1 MLEVEE
7 SRALLAKAELV
18 FDEVCCEVKLKELAT
33 RVTEKL
39 SDEFP
44 LVIALMNGAAVFAG
58 KLLPLLN
65 FPLQFE
71 STQVSR
77 YRNQLR
83 GATLEWQH
91 PPRGDLVKSHTVLL
105 LDDVLDEGHTLLA
118 VRKKILSL
126 GAKACYSAV
135 FVEKILDVA
144 KPISADFVA
153 LQAPNCYL
161 FGYGMDVKGYWRN
174 LPAVYA
180 LA

>member
-7 SRALLAKAELV
+7 SRVLLAKAKLV
-18 FDEVCCEVKLKELAT
+18 FDEVYCEVKLRELAA
-33 RVTEKL
+33 RITEKL
-39 SDEFP
+39 NDEFP
-44 LVIALMNGAAVFAG
+44 LIIALMNGAAVFAG
-58 KLLPLLN
+58 QLLPLLK

-77 YRNQLR
+77 YDHKLKGSNL
-83 GATLEWQH
+83 AWPH
-91 PPRGDLVKSHTVLL
+91 PPQGDLIKSRTVLL

-118 VRKKILSL
+118 VREKILSL

-135 FVEKILDVA
+135 FVEKILNVA

-153 LQAPNCYL
+153 LQAPNYYL
-161 FGYGMDVKGYWRN
+161 FGYGMDIKGYWRN

>member
-18 FDEVCCEVKLKELAT
+18 FDEVCCEVELKELAT

-44 LVIALMNGAAVFAG
+44 LIIALMNGAAVFAG

-71 STQVSR
+71 SIQVSR
-77 YRNQLR
+77 YRNELK
-83 GATLEWQH
+83 GSNLEWQY
-91 PPRGDLVKSHTVLL
+91 PPQGDLIKSRTVLL

-135 FVEKILDVA
+135 FVEKILNVA

>member
-1 MLEVEE
+1 M
-7 SRALLAKAELV
+7 K
-18 FDEVCCEVKLKELAT
+18 
-33 RVTEKL
+33 
-39 SDEFP
+39 
-44 LVIALMNGAAVFAG
+44 
-58 KLLPLLN
+58 

-71 STQVSR
+71 SIQVSR
-77 YRNQLR
+77 YRNELK
-83 GATLEWQH
+83 GSNLEWQY
-91 PPRGDLVKSHTVLL
+91 PPQGDLIKSRTVLL

-135 FVEKILDVA
+135 FVEKILNVA

>member
-44 LVIALMNGAAVFAG
+44 LIIALMNGAAVFAG
-58 KLLPLLN
+58 KPLPLLN

-71 STQVSR
+71 SIQVSR
-77 YRNQLR
+77 YRNELK
-83 GATLEWQH
+83 GSNLEWQY
-91 PPRGDLVKSHTVLL
+91 PPQGDLIKSRTVLL

-135 FVEKILDVA
+135 FVEKILNVA

>member
-44 LVIALMNGAAVFAG
+44 LIVALMNGAAVFAG

-71 STQVSR
+71 SIQVSR
-77 YRNQLR
+77 YRNELK
-83 GATLEWQH
+83 GSNLEWQY
-91 PPRGDLVKSHTVLL
+91 PPQGDLIKSRTVLL

-135 FVEKILDVA
+135 FVEKILNVA